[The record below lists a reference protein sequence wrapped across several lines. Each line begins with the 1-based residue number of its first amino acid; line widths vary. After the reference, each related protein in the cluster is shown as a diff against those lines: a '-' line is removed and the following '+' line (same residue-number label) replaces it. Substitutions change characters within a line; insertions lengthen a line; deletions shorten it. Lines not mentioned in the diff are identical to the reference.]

1 MRVYCLLA
9 GLLVACAPARAAAL
23 GLDQCLAL
31 ARQHAPALQA
41 AAADVTRAEHAIR
54 AAQAALR
61 PKLNFDASF
70 AQVNE
75 APKAVFDTPGLPAL
89 QSRPVIKLG
98 SASALNVKTELDYT
112 IYSGGRDPA
121 LVRAAQA
128 DARGENSGRDEA
140 DADLV
145 LRVSQAYFREVSA
158 GHLQSA
164 AEEALA
170 VARSHLDVAQARV
183 QAGVVPKLDAL
194 RADENA
200 SQREIARVRARE
212 ARRMARVALETAIGT
227 ELPPGEALDEPASPS
242 PVAPDSSA
250 ALAAARAARPE
261 IAALQRQIEAKT
273 ERIVAERAKRR
284 PRIGFTGSAEYIGP
298 NKVEDYANFTDPGL
312 KTYAFRARVGMT
324 VPILDGGEIGAHVD
338 ELSAERAVLEARLND
353 LDLGVRRE
361 VEQARSDLRVAVA
374 VWDANESRIT
384 SAREALRLASA
395 SYKEG
400 TATGT
405 DVRDAET
412 ALADARA
419 EEAESLRDY
428 WFARVELD
436 RATAA
441 TLPAKDY
448 PGKEN

>member
-1 MRVYCLLA
+1 MRVHRLLVVWVLA
-9 GLLVACAPARAAAL
+9 GVPARAAAL
-23 GLDQCLAL
+23 GLDECLAL
-31 ARQHAPALQA
+31 ARQHAPSLQA
-41 AAADVTRAEHAIR
+41 AAADVTRAEQAIL
-54 AAQAALR
+54 AARAALR
-61 PKLNFDASF
+61 PTLNFAASF
-70 AQVNE
+70 TQVNE

-89 QSRPVIKLG
+89 QARPVIKLG
-98 SASALNVKTELDYT
+98 SASALNVKTELGYT
-112 IYSGGRDPA
+112 LYSGGRDRA

-128 DARGENSGRDEA
+128 DARVEDRGREEA

-164 AEEALA
+164 AAEALA
-170 VARSHLDVAQARV
+170 AARSHLNVAQARV

-194 RADENA
+194 RAEENA
-200 SQREIARVRARE
+200 SQREIALVRARE

-227 ELPPGEALDEPASPS
+227 ELPPAEALDEPASPS
-242 PVAPDSSA
+242 PIAPDSSA
-250 ALAAARAARPE
+250 ALAAALAARPE
-261 IAALQRQIEAKT
+261 IAALQRQVEAKD
-273 ERIVAERAKRR
+273 ERIAAERAKRL
-284 PRIGFTGSAEYIGP
+284 PRIGLSGAAAYVAP

-312 KTYAFRARVGMT
+312 KTYLFTARVGMT
-324 VPILDGGEIGAHVD
+324 MPLLDGGEISAHEG
-338 ELSAERAVLEARLND
+338 ELRAERAGLEARRHD
-353 LDLGVRRE
+353 LELGVRHE
-361 VEQARSDLRVAVA
+361 VAQALSDLRVAVA

-384 SAREALRLASA
+384 SASEALRLASA

-419 EEAESLRDY
+419 EQAESLRDY

-441 TLPAKDY
+441 SLTGKED